1 VNATSSDARFDAAFA
16 ACPLVAIL
24 RGVKPDEV
32 LAIGQVL
39 VDAGFGIIEV
49 PLNSPDPFDS
59 IARLFARFGDS
70 AVIGAGT
77 VTQLAEVA
85 ELARIGAS
93 VAISPHTDPE
103 IIAATRSAGL
113 VSVPGALSASEA
125 FAALKAGANALKLFP
140 MEMIGPRGLGALRAV
155 LPKSLRLIAV
165 GGVGAPDF
173 AGLRQ
178 AGCAGFGLGGS
189 LYKPGMTP
197 DVVARTAAEAIA
209 AL

>member
-1 VNATSSDARFDAAFA
+1 MSANTRFDAAFA

-32 LAIGQVL
+32 EAIAQAL
-39 VDAGFGIIEV
+39 FDAGFRIIEV
-49 PLNSPDPFDS
+49 PLNSPDPFVS
-59 IARLFARFGDS
+59 IARLVARFGNS

-77 VTQLAEVA
+77 VTQLGEVA

-103 IIAATRSAGL
+103 IIAATRAAGL

-140 MEMIGPRGLGALRAV
+140 MEMIGPRGVGALRAV

-173 AGLRQ
+173 ATLRQ

-197 DVVARTAAEAIA
+197 DLVARTAAEAIA

>member
-1 VNATSSDARFDAAFA
+1 MSADTRFDAAFA

-32 LAIGQVL
+32 EAIAEVL
-39 VDAGFGIIEV
+39 VDAGFRIIEV

-59 IARLFARFGDS
+59 IARLVARFGAN

-77 VTQLAEVA
+77 VTQAGEVA
-85 ELARIGAS
+85 ELARIGATI
-93 VAISPHTDPE
+93 AISPHTDPE
-103 IIAATRSAGL
+103 VIRATRAAGL

-125 FAALKAGANALKLFP
+125 FAAVGAGANALKLFP
-140 MEMIGPRGLGALRAV
+140 MEMIGPRGVGALRAV

-173 AGLRQ
+173 ATLRQ

-197 DVVARTAAEAIA
+197 DLVARTAAEAFA